1 MRTQNSTYFALVII
15 LMASQACSVGGP
27 APSTEGGQEPVTT
40 DEQTSPVATI
50 VPSQEAVAI
59 DGPPG
64 PETIDL
70 TSPALYI
77 HPNAPAYK
85 FESTIQYTGVDPSG
99 VAKEVTSIR
108 ALETQTQPQPAQR
121 LVIDNGAGS
130 SETIAL
136 GDQVYM
142 NFPTMGGCNAFP
154 DAGQRDL
161 SAFMPNLQEEIT
173 GQARRVES
181 GIEVNGFVTDQYELS
196 SENLV
201 TDDELISA
209 FVYVARNGGF
219 IALFELQGR
228 AKIDFQ
234 GLGISPYQL
243 ADPNQLADFTR
254 ADNYISV
261 EDGSLSIAIPA
272 SCVNP
277 AGLAGEFPVMDGALA
292 SIIGTGS
299 VFYQIAKPG
308 SEVADFYR
316 AEMPNRGWALTE
328 DTIVE
333 SVVTEYGST
342 FPVVTLV
349 FTKDGKNV
357 VVKVEGVD
365 GDPATGVTIKE
376 Q

>member
-1 MRTQNSTYFALVII
+1 LV
-15 LMASQACSVGGP
+15 A
-27 APSTEGGQEPVTT
+27 
-40 DEQTSPVATI
+40 
-50 VPSQEAVAI
+50 
-59 DGPPG
+59 
-64 PETIDL
+64 
-70 TSPALYI
+70 
-77 HPNAPAYK
+77 
-85 FESTIQYTGVDPSG
+85 
-99 VAKEVTSIR
+99 
-108 ALETQTQPQPAQR
+108 
-121 LVIDNGAGS
+121 
-130 SETIAL
+130 
-136 GDQVYM
+136 
-142 NFPTMGGCNAFP
+142 
-154 DAGQRDL
+154 
-161 SAFMPNLQEEIT
+161 
-173 GQARRVES
+173 
-181 GIEVNGFVTDQYELS
+181 
-196 SENLV
+196 
-201 TDDELISA
+201 DDELISA

-219 IALFELQGR
+219 ITLFELQGR

-234 GLGISPYQL
+234 GLGLSPYQL

-333 SVVTEYGST
+333 SVVTEYAST